1 MVKRE
6 VIELRG
12 GYVCDPRSAEP
23 SSVRSVF
30 LRDGRIISEEV
41 ARGGGNGAENRQV
54 IDVSDCIVM
63 AGAIDAHTHIGGG
76 KVNLARMMLPERI
89 KRERM
94 FEDSIRPLSC
104 PVPSTIETGRRY
116 LEMGY
121 TACFEPAMIPAGAR
135 HAHLEMG
142 DIPWLDTGG
151 YVMLGNEELLL
162 KLIAEKSPM
171 SMIRDYVGWMV
182 EAHQSLAVKVVNAV
196 AVSAYKCGR
205 QLVGIDDPHP
215 VYGVTARQVLFCL
228 ARAVDELQLTHP
240 IHVHCSDLGI
250 PGNIQTTLATIDAVE
265 GHRIHITHAQF
276 HAYGKEGA
284 MGMSSAASRLADVVN
299 GNRQVS
305 LDVGQVL
312 FGQTV
317 TLSGDLFHQFEAR
330 ELARPRK
337 GFFQSI
343 ECQGGCGVLPFRYRH
358 SQYVH
363 ALQWTI
369 GLELFLRVQ
378 DPWRLLLTTDHPNG
392 APFTSYPHLIRLLMD
407 RDFRLNCFEH
417 LHPKV
422 KETSPLPSLK
432 REYSLEEIAILTRA
446 APAKLLGLP
455 EVGNLLPGAIAD
467 LCVYA
472 RSDRMDSMFAA
483 PKMVLRHGQIVY
495 RDGQFLGSAEK
506 RTYRAK
512 VEYDQ
517 NVWKHLRPMWEQVYS
532 YSPQQMS
539 IGDDELQEH
548 CSSTPCN
555 AMRNSGSTNERG

>member
-240 IHVHCSDLGI
+240 IHVHCSDLGF
-250 PGNIQTTLATIDAVE
+250 PGIF
-265 GHRIHITHAQF
+265 R
-276 HAYGKEGA
+276 
-284 MGMSSAASRLADVVN
+284 RL
-299 GNRQVS
+299 
-305 LDVGQVL
+305 
-312 FGQTV
+312 
-317 TLSGDLFHQFEAR
+317 
-330 ELARPRK
+330 
-337 GFFQSI
+337 
-343 ECQGGCGVLPFRYRH
+343 
-358 SQYVH
+358 
-363 ALQWTI
+363 
-369 GLELFLRVQ
+369 
-378 DPWRLLLTTDHPNG
+378 
-392 APFTSYPHLIRLLMD
+392 
-407 RDFRLNCFEH
+407 
-417 LHPKV
+417 
-422 KETSPLPSLK
+422 
-432 REYSLEEIAILTRA
+432 
-446 APAKLLGLP
+446 
-455 EVGNLLPGAIAD
+455 
-467 LCVYA
+467 
-472 RSDRMDSMFAA
+472 
-483 PKMVLRHGQIVY
+483 
-495 RDGQFLGSAEK
+495 
-506 RTYRAK
+506 
-512 VEYDQ
+512 
-517 NVWKHLRPMWEQVYS
+517 
-532 YSPQQMS
+532 
-539 IGDDELQEH
+539 
-548 CSSTPCN
+548 
-555 AMRNSGSTNERG
+555 